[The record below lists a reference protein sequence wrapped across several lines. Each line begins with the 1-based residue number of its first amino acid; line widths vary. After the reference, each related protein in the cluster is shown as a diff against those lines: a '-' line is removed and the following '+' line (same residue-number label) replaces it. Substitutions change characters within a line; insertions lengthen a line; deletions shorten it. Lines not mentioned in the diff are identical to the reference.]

1 MKTTGHI
8 STTSRTES
16 RSIYKNVGVATKCPI
31 HLKVWKCPSCIFMYY
46 ALYLSITVMMVCSV
60 KQPDSIVQAIS
71 LTFVVSQRS
80 MCFYFTYN
88 FTSCI
93 YFSLR
98 KSRSTIVGTF
108 FCLVNY
114 PEVTRK
120 IQEEVYRVLGDKQPK
135 IEDRARMPYTE
146 AVILEGLRIISSVRL
161 SGYRMASQDIE
172 FDGMTIPKGSLV

>member
-98 KSRSTIVGTF
+98 KFKIYNCWYVLLFGQLPRGNQEDTRRGRPRSWRQTTQ
-108 FCLVNY
+108 N
-114 PEVTRK
+114 
-120 IQEEVYRVLGDKQPK
+120 
-135 IEDRARMPYTE
+135 
-146 AVILEGLRIISSVRL
+146 
-161 SGYRMASQDIE
+161 
-172 FDGMTIPKGSLV
+172 